1 MSGNA
6 PAGVGGV
13 IHDIGYQR
21 YTGARLGR
29 GYAARS
35 LWTYSLRTAYG
46 LGRTAKAKILPLGL
60 FTLACIASVVL
71 VMVNTQSPEPVLSY
85 VGLVATF
92 SYAATVFAAIVGP
105 ELVSRDLRNKV
116 LALYLSRPIHRSDYA
131 LAKLAALATAVFV
144 LFTGPMLIMF
154 VGMAFNTST
163 GLSGVLDEIGGLLAG
178 LAAAVIHSAVFAALA
193 LPLAALTGRRMFGTG
208 LIMAVFLLSAPV
220 SGAVR
225 ALDDGAL
232 GQLAGLLDPVSL
244 VNGVDRWLFG
254 EGLVQTG
261 PYGAVYGLAAL
272 ALIAAGTAALLWRYR
287 KVKA

>member
-6 PAGVGGV
+6 APGV

-21 YTGARLGR
+21 YAGVRLGR

-35 LWTYSLRTAYG
+35 LCTYSLRAAYG

-60 FTLACIASVVL
+60 FTLACMAAVIL
-71 VMVNTQSPEPVLSY
+71 VMVNTQSPAPVLSY
-85 VGLVATF
+85 VGLVSTF

-105 ELVSRDLRNKV
+105 ELVSRDLRNNV
-116 LALYLSRPIHRSDYA
+116 LALYLSRPVNRSDYA
-131 LAKLAALATAVFV
+131 LAKLAALAGAVFV
-144 LFTGPMLIMF
+144 LFAGPMLIMF
-154 VGMAFNTST
+154 VGMAFNTSD
-163 GLSGVLDEIGGLLAG
+163 GLSGVLSEAGGLLAG
-178 LAAAVIHSAVFAALA
+178 LAAALIHASVFAALA

-208 LIMAVFLLSAPV
+208 LIIAVFLILAPV
-220 SGAVR
+220 SGVIG

-254 EGLVQTG
+254 EGLVRIG
-261 PYGAVYGLAAL
+261 PYGAVYGLVAL
-272 ALIAAGTAALLWRYR
+272 ALTALGTAALLWRYR
-287 KVKA
+287 RVKV